1 LVIGCIGELSSLS
14 LVLTPAAVLLPL
26 TRFVGLI
33 WLLGV
38 GARLPAARQPESR
51 LTHAAAHAN

>member
-38 GARLPAARQPESR
+38 SARLPAARQPESR